1 MMRFFKLIKYDLTYG
16 IFNIKNLIKILI
28 LISLFTVACFEFN
41 GRLLS
46 YGQSFETDTNKLG
59 DFFFYIFGGIKE
71 YIPSPNDPFQI
82 PYLWI
87 LNHLLIL
94 YFTLHYASDD
104 LSGVGQQM
112 IYRAGG
118 RIKWWVSKCIWNFTS
133 VVSYYIVSFTVII
146 IFCLIKGNVFEMSF
160 SSFMPMIMYFGPKDL
175 GYETWDIAL
184 EVTLMPFLVTLAMS
198 ILQMALSLV
207 FKPAFAFIFSSVLL
221 ISSAYYMTPYLIG
234 NFAMAVRSSK
244 VVSNGLNLTDG
255 IIAAIGMIIIGIIIG
270 VLAIRRYNVLS
281 KE

>member
-1 MMRFFKLIKYDLTYG
+1 MRFFKLIKYDLSYG
-16 IFNIKNLIKILI
+16 IFNLKNLIKYIIFILF
-28 LISLFTVACFEFN
+28 FTVACFELS
-41 GRLLS
+41 GRLMGISS
-46 YGQSFETDTNKLG
+46 YQDVSGISAG
-59 DFFFYIFGGIKE
+59 DHLFYIFGGMKE
-71 YIPSPNDPFQI
+71 YIPSPSDPFQI
-82 PYLWI
+82 PYLWLI
-87 LNHLLIL
+87 NHLLIL

-133 VVSYYIVSFTVII
+133 VVSYYLISMSTIIV
-146 IFCLIKGNVFEMSF
+146 FCLIKGNEISLTF
-160 SSFMPMIMYFGPKDL
+160 SSFMRNIMYFGPKDL

-184 EVTLMPFLVTLAMS
+184 EVTLMPFLVTLALS

-207 FKPAFAFIFSSVLL
+207 FKPAFAFIFSSVML

-234 NFAMAVRSSK
+234 NFSMAVRSDK

-270 VLAIRRYNVLS
+270 VLAIRRYNILS

>member
-1 MMRFFKLIKYDLTYG
+1 MRFFKLIKYDLGYG
-16 IFNIKNLIKILI
+16 IFNIKNLIKYILI
-28 LISLFTVACFEFN
+28 ITIFSVSCFDFNGAIISLGVSMDIA
-41 GRLLS
+41 GVSIGDWLL
-46 YGQSFETDTNKLG
+46 YM
-59 DFFFYIFGGIKE
+59 FGGIKE
-71 YIPSPNDPFQI
+71 YSPLSGESFVL
-82 PYLWI
+82 PYLWL

-104 LSGVGQQM
+104 LSGIGQQM

-146 IFCLIKGNVFEMSF
+146 TFCLIKGNVFEMSF
-160 SSFMPMIMYFGPKDL
+160 SSFMRMIMYFGPKDL

-184 EVTLMPFLVTLAMS
+184 EVTLMPFLVTLALS

-221 ISSAYYMTPYLIG
+221 ISSAYYMTPFLIG
-234 NFAMAVRSSK
+234 NFSMAVRSDK

-255 IIAAIGMIIIGIIIG
+255 IKAAVLMIIIGIIIG
-270 VLAIRRYNVLS
+270 ILAIRRYNVLS